1 MHRLALVLVASVLV
15 SALGVSAPAT
25 AAQPQKSFDSCKEL
39 KKQYPKGVAQ
49 SSKAARLA
57 FNDGKRRPP
66 VRKSVYNKNKE
77 LDKRGD
83 GYVCASTRPVSV
95 PQPAAPVP
103 QPPQQVANLTV
114 VGQTPT
120 RQDQRANFNISWQ
133 MPAAADVTSY
143 LVRLS
148 DGSSKTVLSNEGVY
162 TTPAVRTYTAQAFG
176 PFNTPVEISVIAI
189 NAVGQSSPAIA
200 QFTTP
205 PEPKRTITV
214 EISAGSGDC
223 SGYNFCYVSI
233 TNATG
238 GTDVHYS
245 MGSWSYEANPGLSVY
260 AYVSAG
266 YQNSSTCTIRFDGAV
281 VATQTSNGS
290 HAWCSA
296 RVPS

>member
-1 MHRLALVLVASVLV
+1 MRRLALVLASSVLL

-25 AAQPQKSFDSCKEL
+25 AAQPQRSFDSCKEL
-39 KKQYPKGVAQ
+39 KKQYPNGVAR
-49 SSKAARLA
+49 SSKAAQLA
-57 FNDGKRRPP
+57 YKDGKRRPP
-66 VRKSVYNKNKE
+66 VRKRIYKRNKE

-114 VGQTPT
+114 VGETPT

-133 MPAAADVTSY
+133 VPAAADVTSY

-148 DGSSKTVLSNEGVY
+148 DGSSKTVFPSEGVY

-176 PFNTPVEISVIAI
+176 PFNTPVEISVVAI
-189 NAVGQSSPAIA
+189 NVVGQSIPAIA

-223 SGYNFCYVSI
+223 SGWNFCYVSI
-233 TNATG
+233 TNDTG
-238 GTDVHYS
+238 GQDIHDS
-245 MGSWSYEANPGLSVY
+245 MGTWSYEARPGLSLY
-260 AYVSAG
+260 AYVSAS
-266 YQNSSTCTIRFDGAV
+266 YPNPSTCTIKFDGV
-281 VATQTSNGS
+281 VVSTQTSNGTN
-290 HAWCSA
+290 AWCSA